1 LFDQDQILRSR
12 LCKFPDILPAP
23 LFGSCNLAQGP
34 RKKVAID
41 GLFGTSVITRVEAA
55 IGQPTQPIFEVK
67 KNV

>member
-1 LFDQDQILRSR
+1 
-12 LCKFPDILPAP
+12 LPAP